1 LTEVEYLGK
10 DRQLRGGKRLNFNPQ
25 TQTQTKS
32 RVGSKPVMSSGMV
45 IPQ

>member
-1 LTEVEYLGK
+1 VEYLGK

-25 TQTQTKS
+25 TQTKS